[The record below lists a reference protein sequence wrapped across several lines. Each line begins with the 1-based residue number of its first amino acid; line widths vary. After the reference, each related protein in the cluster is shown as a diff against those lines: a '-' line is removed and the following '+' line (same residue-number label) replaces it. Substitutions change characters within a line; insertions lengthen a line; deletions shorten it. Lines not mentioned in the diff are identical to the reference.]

1 MSITLPSQAADT
13 RPVLF
18 DSHCHLDLPELL
30 PQLELHLANAKAVGV
45 ADFLVPAVQSSAWL
59 PLLELKQRYGFY
71 IALGVH
77 PWWASRTQLDA
88 LEGLEDLAA
97 LPQVSA
103 IGEIG
108 LDFALDEQSFSLQR
122 QCFELQLQL
131 AAKLKKPV
139 ILHHRKSQ
147 NELLQVIK
155 QQQFSQGGILHAFSG
170 SFAQGK
176 AFIDMGFKLGIGGTI
191 TYDRAEKTRKA
202 VKQFPLDAL
211 VLETDSPSMPLHGF
225 QGQINTP
232 SRLPLVLKALAELRG
247 EDPLHIAQVLQN
259 TTIQLFQRT
268 L

>member
-1 MSITLPSQAADT
+1 MSIIYPSQAANP

-30 PQLELHLANAKAVGV
+30 PDLGLHLANAKAVGV
-45 ADFLVPAVQSSAWL
+45 EGFLVPAVQSSAWL
-59 PLLELKQRYGFY
+59 PLLELKQQYGFY

-77 PWWASRTQLDA
+77 PWWASQSEFDA
-88 LEGLEDLAA
+88 LQGLEALAA

-108 LDFALDEQSFSLQR
+108 LDFALDEHSFALQR
-122 QCFELQLQL
+122 QCFEAQLQL

-191 TYDRAEKTRKA
+191 TYERAEKTRKA
-202 VKQFPLDAL
+202 VAKFPLDAL
-211 VLETDSPSMPLHGF
+211 VLETDAPSMPLNGF

-232 SRLPLVLKALAELRG
+232 EHLPLILKVLAELRQCPEHG
-247 EDPLHIAQVLQN
+247 LATQLWQN
-259 TTIQLFQRT
+259 SVRLFSS
-268 L
+268 

>member
-1 MSITLPSQAADT
+1 MPITLPSQAADT

-30 PQLELHLANAKAVGV
+30 PQLELHVANAKAAGV
-45 ADFLVPAVQSSAWL
+45 EGFLVPAVQSSAWL

-77 PWWASRTQLDA
+77 PWWASQSELEA
-88 LEGLEDLAA
+88 LSGLEALAA
-97 LPQVSA
+97 LPEVCA
-103 IGEIG
+103 LGEIG
-108 LDFALDEQSFSLQR
+108 LDFALDEQSFALQR

-131 AAKLKKPV
+131 AATLKKPV

-147 NELLQVIK
+147 NELLQTLK

-170 SFAQGK
+170 SFQQGK
-176 AFIDMGFKLGIGGTI
+176 AFIDLGFKLGIGGTI

-211 VLETDSPSMPLHGF
+211 VLETDSPSMPLNGF

-232 SRLPLVLKALAELRG
+232 AMLPLVLKELAELRG
-247 EDPLHIAQVLQN
+247 EDPQHIAQVLFN
-259 TTIQLFQRT
+259 TTIQLFPT
-268 L
+268 

>member
-1 MSITLPSQAADT
+1 MSITPPLQAADT

-30 PQLELHLANAKAVGV
+30 PQLELHLANANAVGV
-45 ADFLVPAVQSSAWL
+45 EDVLVPAVQSSAWI
-59 PLLELKQRYGFY
+59 PLLGLKQRYGFY

-77 PWWASRTQLDA
+77 PWWASQTELEA
-88 LEGLEDLAA
+88 LSGLEVLAA

-108 LDFALDEQSFSLQR
+108 LDFALDEHSFALQR
-122 QCFELQLQL
+122 QCFEAQLQL

-147 NELLQVIK
+147 NELLQVVK

-191 TYDRAEKTRKA
+191 TYERAEKTRKA
-202 VKQFPLDAL
+202 VKHFPLDAL

-232 SRLPLVLKALAELRG
+232 AQLPLVLNELAELRG
-247 EDPLHIAQVLQN
+247 EDPRRIAQMLWN
-259 TTIQLFQRT
+259 TTVQL
-268 L
+268 LKK

>member
-1 MSITLPSQAADT
+1 MPLSLPSQAAET

-30 PQLELHLANAKAVGV
+30 PDLELHLASAKAVGV
-45 ADFLVPAVQSSAWL
+45 DDFLVPAVQSSAWL
-59 PLLELKQRYGFY
+59 PLLALKQRYGFY

-77 PWWASRTQLDA
+77 PWWASQSELEA
-88 LEGLEDLAA
+88 LSGLEALAA
-97 LPQVSA
+97 LPEVCA

-108 LDFALDEQSFSLQR
+108 LDFALDEQSFALQR

-131 AAKLKKPV
+131 AATLKKPV

-147 NELLQVIK
+147 NELLQTLK

-170 SFAQGK
+170 SFQQGK
-176 AFIDMGFKLGIGGTI
+176 AFIDLGFKLGIGGTI

-202 VKQFPLDAL
+202 VKQFPLDTL
-211 VLETDSPSMPLHGF
+211 VLETDSPSMPLNGF

-232 SRLPLVLKALAELRG
+232 AQLPLVLEVLAELKG
-247 EDPLHIAQVLQN
+247 ENQHQIAQVLYNN
-259 TTIQLFQRT
+259 TVQLFQYR

>member
-1 MSITLPSQAADT
+1 MPLSLPSQAAET

-30 PQLELHLANAKAVGV
+30 PDLELHLASAKAVGV
-45 ADFLVPAVQSSAWL
+45 DDFLVPAVQSSAWL
-59 PLLELKQRYGFY
+59 PLLALKQRYGFY

-77 PWWASRTQLDA
+77 PWWASESELEALSQLEA
-88 LEGLEDLAA
+88 LAS
-97 LPQVSA
+97 LPEVSA

-108 LDFALDEQSFSLQR
+108 LDFALDEQSFALQR
-122 QCFELQLQL
+122 QCFEAQLQL
-131 AAKLKKPV
+131 AGKQKKPV

-176 AFIDMGFKLGIGGTI
+176 AFIDIGFKLGIGGTI
-191 TYDRAEKTRKA
+191 TYERAEKTRKA
-202 VKQFPLDAL
+202 VKQFPLEAL
-211 VLETDSPSMPLHGF
+211 VLETDAPSMPLHGF

-232 SRLPLVLKALAELRG
+232 AQLPLVLTELAELRG
-247 EDPLHIAQVLQN
+247 EDPLQIAKALWN
-259 TTIQLFQRT
+259 TTAQLLNKIT
-268 L
+268 

>member
-1 MSITLPSQAADT
+1 MSITLPLQAADT

-30 PQLELHLANAKAVGV
+30 PQLELHLANANAVGV
-45 ADFLVPAVQSSAWL
+45 ESFLVPAVQSSAWL
-59 PLLELKQRYGFY
+59 PLLELKRRYGFY

-77 PWWASRTQLDA
+77 PWWASESELKA
-88 LEGLEDLAA
+88 LSELGALAA
-97 LPQVSA
+97 LPEVNA

-108 LDFALDEQSFSLQR
+108 LDFALDEQSFALQR

-147 NELLQVIK
+147 NELLQIIK

-191 TYDRAEKTRKA
+191 TYERAEKTRKA

-211 VLETDSPSMPLHGF
+211 VLETDAPSMPLHGF

-232 SRLPLVLKALAELRG
+232 AQLPLVLKELAELRG
-247 EDPLHIAQVLQN
+247 ENQQQIAQVLFN
-259 TTIQLFQRT
+259 TTMQLFPT
-268 L
+268 

>member
-1 MSITLPSQAADT
+1 MPITHSVQAADT

-30 PQLELHLANAKAVGV
+30 PELELHLANAKAVGV
-45 ADFLVPAVQSSAWL
+45 ESFLVPAVQSSAWL

-77 PWWASRTQLDA
+77 PWWASQTELAA
-88 LEGLEDLAA
+88 LSGLEALAA
-97 LPQVSA
+97 LPEVCA

-108 LDFALDEQSFSLQR
+108 LDFALDEQSFALQR

-131 AAKLKKPV
+131 ATKLKKPV

-155 QQQFSQGGILHAFSG
+155 QQQYSQGGILHAFSG
-170 SFAQGK
+170 SFQQGM

-211 VLETDSPSMPLHGF
+211 VLETDSPSMPLNGF

-232 SRLPLVLKALAELRG
+232 AQLPLVLQALAELRNQDSF
-247 EDPLHIAQVLQN
+247 EIAR
-259 TTIQLFQRT
+259 QLGSVSS
-268 L
+268 

>member
-1 MSITLPSQAADT
+1 MSITPPLQAADT

-30 PQLELHLANAKAVGV
+30 PELELHLAKAKAVGV
-45 ADFLVPAVQSSAWL
+45 AGFLVPAVQSSAWL
-59 PLLELKQRYGFY
+59 PLLELKRRYGFY

-77 PWWASRTQLDA
+77 PWWANQSELEA
-88 LEGLEDLAA
+88 LSGLEALAA
-97 LPQVSA
+97 LPQVCA

-108 LDFALDEQSFSLQR
+108 LDFALDEQSFALQR
-122 QCFELQLQL
+122 QCFEFQVQL
-131 AAKLKKPV
+131 AATLKKPV

-176 AFIDMGFKLGIGGTI
+176 AFIDMGFKLGVGGTI
-191 TYDRAEKTRKA
+191 TYARAEKTRKA

-225 QGQINTP
+225 QGEINTP
-232 SRLPLVLKALAELRG
+232 AQLPLVLKELAELRG
-247 EDPLHIAQVLQN
+247 ENQQQIAQVLLN
-259 TTIQLFQRT
+259 TTVQLFPT
-268 L
+268 

>member
-1 MSITLPSQAADT
+1 MSITPPLQAANT

-30 PQLELHLANAKAVGV
+30 PELELHLANAKAVSVEG
-45 ADFLVPAVQSSAWL
+45 FLVPAVQSSAWL

-77 PWWASRTQLDA
+77 PWWASPSELEA
-88 LEGLEDLAA
+88 LSGLEALAA
-97 LPQVSA
+97 LPEVNA

-108 LDFALDEQSFSLQR
+108 LDFALDEQSFALQR
-122 QCFELQLQL
+122 QCFEAQLQL
-131 AAKLKKPV
+131 AGRLKKPV

-211 VLETDSPSMPLHGF
+211 VLETDSPSMPLNGF

-232 SRLPLVLKALAELRG
+232 AQLPLVLDALAQLKQCQ
-247 EDPLHIAQVLQN
+247 PQQLKLQLWCN
-259 TTIQLFQRT
+259 SVSLFS
-268 L
+268 

>member
-1 MSITLPSQAADT
+1 MSIIPPVQAADT

-45 ADFLVPAVQSSAWL
+45 AGFLVPAVQSSAWL
-59 PLLELKQRYGFY
+59 PLLELKQRYGFS

-77 PWWASRTQLDA
+77 PWWASLAELDA
-88 LEGLEDLAA
+88 LSGLEALAA
-97 LPQVSA
+97 LPQVGA

-108 LDFALDEQSFSLQR
+108 LDFALDAQSFAIQR
-122 QCFELQLQL
+122 QCFEAQLQL
-131 AAKLKKPV
+131 AEKLKKPV

-147 NELLQVIK
+147 NELLQVLK
-155 QQQFSQGGILHAFSG
+155 QQGFSQGGILHAFSG

-191 TYDRAEKTRKA
+191 TYQRAEKTRKA
-202 VKQFPLDAL
+202 VKQFPLTAL
-211 VLETDSPSMPLHGF
+211 VLETDSPSMPLAGF

-232 SRLPLVLKALAELRG
+232 ARLPLVLKELAQLRG
-247 EDPLHIAQVLQN
+247 EDPQQIAQVLLN
-259 TTIQLFQRT
+259 TTIQLFSP
-268 L
+268 

>member
-1 MSITLPSQAADT
+1 MSIIPPSQAADT

-30 PQLELHLANAKAVGV
+30 PELELHLASAKAVGV
-45 ADFLVPAVQSSAWL
+45 ERFLVPAVQSSAWL
-59 PLLELKQRYGFY
+59 PLLELKRLYGFY
-71 IALGVH
+71 ITLGVH
-77 PWWASRTQLDA
+77 PWWVSQSELEA
-88 LEGLEDLAA
+88 LSGLEALAA
-97 LPQVSA
+97 LPEVSA

-108 LDFALDEQSFSLQR
+108 LDFALDEQSFALQR

-147 NELLQVIK
+147 NELLQIIK
-155 QQQFSQGGILHAFSG
+155 QLQFSQGGILHAFSG
-170 SFAQGK
+170 SFSQGK

-211 VLETDSPSMPLHGF
+211 VLETDSPSMPLNGF

-232 SRLPLVLKALAELRG
+232 AQLPLVLKELAELRG
-247 EDPLHIAQVLQN
+247 ENQQQIAQVLFN
-259 TTIQLFQRT
+259 TTVQLFPT
-268 L
+268 

>member
-1 MSITLPSQAADT
+1 MSIIHPSQAADT

-30 PQLELHLANAKAVGV
+30 PDLGLHLANAKAVGV
-45 ADFLVPAVQSSAWL
+45 EGFLVPAVQSSAWL
-59 PLLELKQRYGFY
+59 PLLELKQQYGFY

-77 PWWASRTQLDA
+77 PWWASQSEFDA
-88 LEGLEDLAA
+88 LQGLEALAA

-108 LDFALDEQSFSLQR
+108 LDFALDEHSFALQR
-122 QCFELQLQL
+122 QCFEAQLQL

-191 TYDRAEKTRKA
+191 TYERAEKTRKA

-225 QGQINTP
+225 QGEINTP
-232 SRLPLVLKALAELRG
+232 AQLPLVLKELAELRG
-247 EDPLHIAQVLQN
+247 ENQQQIAQVLFN
-259 TTIQLFQRT
+259 TTIQLFPT
-268 L
+268 

>member
-1 MSITLPSQAADT
+1 MSITPPSQAADT

-30 PQLELHLANAKAVGV
+30 PELEMHLANAKAVGV
-45 ADFLVPAVQSSAWL
+45 EGFLVPAVQSSAWL
-59 PLLELKQRYGFY
+59 PLLALKQRYGFY

-77 PWWASRTQLDA
+77 PWWASQTELDA
-88 LEGLEDLAA
+88 LSGLEGLAA
-97 LPQVSA
+97 LTEVNA

-108 LDFALDEQSFSLQR
+108 LDFALDEQSFALQR

-131 AAKLKKPV
+131 AGRLKKPV

-155 QQQFSQGGILHAFSG
+155 QQQFTQGGILHAFSG

-191 TYDRAEKTRKA
+191 TYDRADKTRKA

-232 SRLPLVLKALAELRG
+232 AQLPLVLKELAELRG
-247 EDPLHIAQVLQN
+247 EDQQHIAQVLQN
-259 TTIQLFQRT
+259 TTTQLFST
-268 L
+268 

>member
-1 MSITLPSQAADT
+1 MSITLPLQAADT

-30 PQLELHLANAKAVGV
+30 PELELHLSNAKAVGV
-45 ADFLVPAVQSSAWL
+45 EGFLVPAVQSSAWL
-59 PLLELKQRYGFY
+59 PLLELKRRYGFY

-77 PWWASRTQLDA
+77 PWWASQYEFEA
-88 LEGLEDLAA
+88 LSGLEALAA
-97 LPQVSA
+97 LPEVSA

-108 LDFALDEQSFSLQR
+108 LDFALDEQSFALQR
-122 QCFELQLQL
+122 QCFEFQLQL

-147 NELLQVIK
+147 NELLQIIK

-176 AFIDMGFKLGIGGTI
+176 AFIDMGFKHGIGGTI

-211 VLETDSPSMPLHGF
+211 MLETDSPSMPLHGF
-225 QGQINTP
+225 QGEINTP
-232 SRLPLVLKALAELRG
+232 ARLPLVLEVLAELRG
-247 EDPLHIAQVLQN
+247 ETQQQIAQVLLN
-259 TTIQLFQRT
+259 TTVQLFPT
-268 L
+268 

>member
-1 MSITLPSQAADT
+1 MPITLPSQAADT

-30 PQLELHLANAKAVGV
+30 PELELHLANAKAVGV
-45 ADFLVPAVQSSAWL
+45 AGFLVPAVQSSAWSL
-59 PLLELKQRYGFY
+59 LLELKRHYGFY

-77 PWWASRTQLDA
+77 PWWASQTQLDA

-108 LDFALDEQSFSLQR
+108 LDFALDEQSFALQR

-191 TYDRAEKTRKA
+191 TYERAEKTRKA
-202 VKQFPLDAL
+202 VKQFPLEAL

-232 SRLPLVLKALAELRG
+232 AQLPLVLKELAELRG
-247 EDPLHIAQVLQN
+247 ENQQQIAQVLFN
-259 TTIQLFQRT
+259 TAVQLFPT
-268 L
+268 

>member
-1 MSITLPSQAADT
+1 MPITLPLQAADT

-30 PQLELHLANAKAVGV
+30 PQLELHLVNAKAVGV
-45 ADFLVPAVQSSAWL
+45 DSFLVPAVQSSAWL

-77 PWWASRTQLDA
+77 PWWASQSQFDA
-88 LEGLEDLAA
+88 LQGLEALAA
-97 LPQVSA
+97 LPEVNA

-108 LDFALDEQSFSLQR
+108 LDFALDEQSFALQR
-122 QCFELQLQL
+122 QCFEFQLQL
-131 AAKLKKPV
+131 AGKLKKPV
-139 ILHHRKSQ
+139 VLHHRKSQ

-155 QQQFSQGGILHAFSG
+155 QQRFSQGGILHAFSG
-170 SFAQGK
+170 SFTQGK

-191 TYDRAEKTRKA
+191 TYQRAEKTRKA

-232 SRLPLVLKALAELRG
+232 ARLPLVLKELVELRG
-247 EDPLHIAQVLQN
+247 ENQRYIAEVLFNN
-259 TTIQLFQRT
+259 TVQLFST
-268 L
+268 

>member
-1 MSITLPSQAADT
+1 MSIVPPSQAADT

-45 ADFLVPAVQSSAWL
+45 AGFLVPAVQSSAWL
-59 PLLELKQRYGFY
+59 PLLELKRHYGFY

-77 PWWASRTQLDA
+77 PWWASQTQLDA

-108 LDFALDEQSFSLQR
+108 LDFALDEQSFALQR

-147 NELLQVIK
+147 NELLQIIK

-191 TYDRAEKTRKA
+191 TYERAEKTRKA

-232 SRLPLVLKALAELRG
+232 AQLPLVLKELAELRG
-247 EDPLHIAQVLQN
+247 ENQQQIAQVLFN
-259 TTIQLFQRT
+259 TTMQLFPT
-268 L
+268 

>member
-1 MSITLPSQAADT
+1 MSIVPPLQAANA

-18 DSHCHLDLPELL
+18 DSHCHLDLPQLL
-30 PQLELHLANAKAVGV
+30 PDLELHLANAKAVGV
-45 ADFLVPAVQSSAWL
+45 EGFLVPAVQSSAWL
-59 PLLELKQRYGFY
+59 PLLELKRRYGFY

-77 PWWASRTQLDA
+77 PWWASQTQLDA
-88 LEGLEDLAA
+88 LERLEDLAA

-108 LDFALDEQSFSLQR
+108 LDFALDEQSFALQR

-147 NELLQVIK
+147 NELLQIIK

-191 TYDRAEKTRKA
+191 TYERADKTRKA

-232 SRLPLVLKALAELRG
+232 SQLPLVLKELAELRG
-247 EDPLHIAQVLQN
+247 EDQQQIAQVLFN
-259 TTIQLFQRT
+259 TTIQLFPT
-268 L
+268 

>member
-45 ADFLVPAVQSSAWL
+45 EGFLVPAVQSSAWL
-59 PLLELKQRYGFY
+59 PLLALKRHYGFY

-77 PWWASRTQLDA
+77 PWWASQSQFDA
-88 LEGLEDLAA
+88 LVELEALGA
-97 LPQVSA
+97 LPEVNA

-108 LDFALDEQSFSLQR
+108 LDFALDEQSFALQR

-191 TYDRAEKTRKA
+191 TYERAEKTRKA

-211 VLETDSPSMPLHGF
+211 VLETDSPSMPLNGF

-232 SRLPLVLKALAELRG
+232 AQLPLVLKELAELRG
-247 EDPLHIAQVLQN
+247 EDQQQIAQVLFN
-259 TTIQLFQRT
+259 TTIQLFPT
-268 L
+268 

>member
-1 MSITLPSQAADT
+1 MSIIPPLQAADT

-30 PQLELHLANAKAVGV
+30 PELESHLANAKAVGV
-45 ADFLVPAVQSSAWL
+45 EGFLVPAVQSSAWL
-59 PLLELKQRYGFY
+59 PLLELKQQYGFY
-71 IALGVH
+71 IALGLH
-77 PWWASRTQLDA
+77 PWWASQSEFDA
-88 LEGLEDLAA
+88 LQGLEALAA

-108 LDFALDEQSFSLQR
+108 LDFALDEHSFALQR
-122 QCFELQLQL
+122 QCFEAQLQL

-176 AFIDMGFKLGIGGTI
+176 AFIDIGFKLGIGGTI
-191 TYDRAEKTRKA
+191 TYERAEKTRKA

-225 QGQINTP
+225 QGEINTP
-232 SRLPLVLKALAELRG
+232 AQLPLVLKELAELRG
-247 EDPLHIAQVLQN
+247 ENQQQIAQVLFN
-259 TTIQLFQRT
+259 TTIQLIQT
-268 L
+268 

>member
-1 MSITLPSQAADT
+1 MSVVPSSQAANT

-30 PQLELHLANAKAVGV
+30 PELELHLANAKASGV
-45 ADFLVPAVQSSAWL
+45 ESFLVPAVQSSAWL
-59 PLLELKQRYGFY
+59 SLLALKQRYGFY

-77 PWWASRTQLDA
+77 PWWASQSELEA
-88 LEGLEDLAA
+88 LSGLEALAA
-97 LPQVSA
+97 LSDVSA

-108 LDFALDEQSFSLQR
+108 LDFALDEQSFALQHR
-122 QCFELQLQL
+122 CFEFQLQL
-131 AAKLKKPV
+131 AGKLKKPV

-147 NELLQVIK
+147 NELLQIIK

-170 SFAQGK
+170 SFVQGK

-211 VLETDSPSMPLHGF
+211 VLETDSPSMPLNGF

-232 SRLPLVLKALAELRG
+232 AQLPLVLKELAELRG
-247 EDPLHIAQVLQN
+247 EDPQHIAQVLQN
-259 TTIQLFQRT
+259 TTIQLFLT
-268 L
+268 

>member
-1 MSITLPSQAADT
+1 MSITTPLQAADM

-30 PQLELHLANAKAVGV
+30 PELELHLANANAVGV
-45 ADFLVPAVQSSAWL
+45 EGFLVPAVQSSAWL
-59 PLLELKQRYGFY
+59 PLLELKRRYGFY

-77 PWWASRTQLDA
+77 PWWASQTQLDA

-108 LDFALDEQSFSLQR
+108 LDFALDEQSFAIQR

-131 AAKLKKPV
+131 ADKLKKPV

-147 NELLQVIK
+147 NELLQIIK
-155 QQQFSQGGILHAFSG
+155 QQRFRQGGILHAFSG

-191 TYDRAEKTRKA
+191 TYDRAEKTRNA

-225 QGQINTP
+225 QGEINTP
-232 SRLPLVLKALAELRG
+232 AQLPLVLKELAELRG
-247 EDPLHIAQVLQN
+247 EDPQHIAQMLFN
-259 TTIQLFQRT
+259 TTVQLFQT
-268 L
+268 

>member
-1 MSITLPSQAADT
+1 MSITPPSQAADT

-30 PQLELHLANAKAVGV
+30 PELELHLANAKAVGV
-45 ADFLVPAVQSSAWL
+45 AGFLVPAVQSSAWL
-59 PLLELKQRYGFY
+59 PLLALKQRYGFY

-77 PWWASRTQLDA
+77 PWWASHTELDA
-88 LEGLEDLAA
+88 LSGLEGLAA
-97 LPQVSA
+97 LPEVNA
-103 IGEIG
+103 VGEIG
-108 LDFALDEQSFSLQR
+108 LDFALDEQSFALQR

-131 AAKLKKPV
+131 AGKLKKPV

-147 NELLQVIK
+147 NDLLQVIK
-155 QQQFSQGGILHAFSG
+155 QQQFTQGGILHAFSG

-211 VLETDSPSMPLHGF
+211 VLETDSPSMPLSGF
-225 QGQINTP
+225 QGHINTP
-232 SRLPLVLKALAELRG
+232 AQLPLVLKALAELRG
-247 EDPLHIAQVLQN
+247 EVAQRIAQVLQN
-259 TTIQLFQRT
+259 TTTQLFPT
-268 L
+268 

>member
-1 MSITLPSQAADT
+1 MSIVPSSQAADT

-30 PQLELHLANAKAVGV
+30 PDLELHLANAKSVGV
-45 ADFLVPAVQSSAWL
+45 ERFLVPAVHSSAWL
-59 PLLELKQRYGFY
+59 PLLALKQRYGFY
-71 IALGVH
+71 IALGMH
-77 PWWASRTQLDA
+77 PWWASPSELEA
-88 LEGLEDLAA
+88 LAGLEVLAA
-97 LPQVSA
+97 LPEVNA

-108 LDFALDEQSFSLQR
+108 LDFALDQQSFALQR
-122 QCFELQLQL
+122 QCFEVQLQL

-147 NELLQVIK
+147 NELLRIIK

-191 TYDRAEKTRKA
+191 TYERAEKTRKA
-202 VKQFPLDAL
+202 VKQFPLEAL
-211 VLETDSPSMPLHGF
+211 VLETDSPSMPLNGF

-232 SRLPLVLKALAELRG
+232 ALLPLVLKELTELRG
-247 EDPLHIAQVLQN
+247 EDQRYIAEVLFNN
-259 TTIQLFQRT
+259 TVNLFSA
-268 L
+268 

>member
-1 MSITLPSQAADT
+1 MSIAPPVQAADT

-30 PQLELHLANAKAVGV
+30 PELELHLANARALGV
-45 ADFLVPAVQSSAWL
+45 EGFLVPAVQSSAWSL
-59 PLLELKQRYGFY
+59 LLELKQRYGFY

-77 PWWASRTQLDA
+77 PWWACPTELNA
-88 LEGLEDLAA
+88 LAGLEALVA
-97 LPQVSA
+97 LPQVCA

-108 LDFALDEQSFSLQR
+108 LDFALDEQSFAIQR
-122 QCFELQLQL
+122 QCFEAQLQL

-147 NELLQVIK
+147 NELLQVLK

-176 AFIDMGFKLGIGGTI
+176 AFIDLGFKLGIGGTI
-191 TYDRAEKTRKA
+191 TYERAEKTRKA
-202 VKQFPLDAL
+202 VKQFPLEAL
-211 VLETDSPSMPLHGF
+211 VLETDSPSMPLAGF

-232 SRLPLVLKALAELRG
+232 AQLPLVLKVLAELRG
-247 EDPLHIAQVLQN
+247 QDPQHMAGVFWHTATKLLKP
-259 TTIQLFQRT
+259 
-268 L
+268 

>member
-1 MSITLPSQAADT
+1 MSITPPSQAADT

-30 PQLELHLANAKAVGV
+30 PELEMHLANAKAVGV
-45 ADFLVPAVQSSAWL
+45 EGFLVPAVQSSAWL
-59 PLLELKQRYGFY
+59 PLLALKQRYGFY

-77 PWWASRTQLDA
+77 PWWASQTELDA
-88 LEGLEDLAA
+88 LSGLEGLAA
-97 LPQVSA
+97 LTEVNA

-108 LDFALDEQSFSLQR
+108 LDFALDEQSFALQR

-131 AAKLKKPV
+131 AGRLKKPV

-155 QQQFSQGGILHAFSG
+155 QQQFTQGGILHAFSG

-211 VLETDSPSMPLHGF
+211 VLETDSPSMPLSGF
-225 QGQINTP
+225 QGHINTP
-232 SRLPLVLKALAELRG
+232 AQLPLVLKALAELRG
-247 EDPLHIAQVLQN
+247 EVAQRIAQVLQN
-259 TTIQLFQRT
+259 TTTQLFPT
-268 L
+268 

>member
-1 MSITLPSQAADT
+1 MSIVPPLQAADT

-45 ADFLVPAVQSSAWL
+45 EGFLVPAVQSSAWL
-59 PLLELKQRYGFY
+59 PLLALKQRYGFY

-77 PWWASRTQLDA
+77 PWWASQSELEA
-88 LEGLEDLAA
+88 LSGLEALAA
-97 LPQVSA
+97 LPEVNA

-108 LDFALDEQSFSLQR
+108 LDFALDEQSFALQR

-131 AAKLKKPV
+131 AGQLKKPV
-139 ILHHRKSQ
+139 VLHHRKSQ

-191 TYDRAEKTRKA
+191 TYERAEKTRKA

-232 SRLPLVLKALAELRG
+232 AQLPLVLKELAGLRG
-247 EDPLHIAQVLQN
+247 EDQQPIAQILFN
-259 TTIQLFQRT
+259 TTVQLFPT
-268 L
+268 

>member
-1 MSITLPSQAADT
+1 MSITPPLQAADT

-30 PQLELHLANAKAVGV
+30 PQLELHLANANAVGV
-45 ADFLVPAVQSSAWL
+45 EGFLVPAVQSSAWI

-77 PWWASRTQLDA
+77 PWWASQAELEA
-88 LEGLEDLAA
+88 LSGLEALAA

-108 LDFALDEQSFSLQR
+108 LDFALDEQSFALQR
-122 QCFELQLQL
+122 QCFEVQLQL

-176 AFIDMGFKLGIGGTI
+176 AFIDLGFKLGIGGTI
-191 TYDRAEKTRKA
+191 TYERAEKTRKA
-202 VKQFPLDAL
+202 IKQFPLDAL

-225 QGQINTP
+225 QGEMNTP
-232 SRLPLVLKALAELRG
+232 AQLPLVLKELAELRG
-247 EDPLHIAQVLQN
+247 KDPRRIAQMLYNN
-259 TTIQLFQRT
+259 TVQLFQYR

>member
-1 MSITLPSQAADT
+1 MSIVPSSQAADT

-30 PQLELHLANAKAVGV
+30 PDLELHLANAKSVGV
-45 ADFLVPAVQSSAWL
+45 ERFLVPAVHSSAWL
-59 PLLELKQRYGFY
+59 PLLALKQRYGFY
-71 IALGVH
+71 IALGMH
-77 PWWASRTQLDA
+77 PWWASQSELEA
-88 LEGLEDLAA
+88 LAGLEVLAA
-97 LPQVSA
+97 LPEVNA

-108 LDFALDEQSFSLQR
+108 LDFALDQQSFALQR
-122 QCFELQLQL
+122 QCFEVQLQL

-147 NELLQVIK
+147 NELLRIIK

-191 TYDRAEKTRKA
+191 TYERAEKTRKA
-202 VKQFPLDAL
+202 VKQFPLEAL
-211 VLETDSPSMPLHGF
+211 VLETDSPSMPLNGF

-232 SRLPLVLKALAELRG
+232 ALLPLVLKELTELRG
-247 EDPLHIAQVLQN
+247 EDQRYIAEVLFNN
-259 TTIQLFQRT
+259 TVNLFSA
-268 L
+268 

>member
-1 MSITLPSQAADT
+1 MSIIPPLQAADT

-30 PQLELHLANAKAVGV
+30 PELELHLANAKAVGV
-45 ADFLVPAVQSSAWL
+45 AGFLVPAVQSSAWL

-77 PWWASRTQLDA
+77 PWWASESELEA
-88 LEGLEDLAA
+88 LSKLEALAA
-97 LPQVSA
+97 LPEVNA

-108 LDFALDEQSFSLQR
+108 LDFALDEQSFALQR
-122 QCFELQLQL
+122 QCFEFQLQL

-232 SRLPLVLKALAELRG
+232 ARLPLVLKALAELRG
-247 EDPLHIAQVLQN
+247 ENQQQIAQVLLN
-259 TTIQLFQRT
+259 TTIQLFPT
-268 L
+268 

>member
-1 MSITLPSQAADT
+1 MPITLPSQAADT

-18 DSHCHLDLPELL
+18 DSHCHLDLAELS

-45 ADFLVPAVQSSAWL
+45 EGFLVPAVQSSAWL
-59 PLLELKQRYGFY
+59 PLLELKRRYGFY

-77 PWWASRTQLDA
+77 PWWASQYEFEA
-88 LEGLEDLAA
+88 LSGLEALAA
-97 LPQVSA
+97 LPDVCA

-108 LDFALDEQSFSLQR
+108 LDFALDEQSFALQR
-122 QCFELQLQL
+122 QCFDVQLQL

-147 NELLQVIK
+147 NELLQTLK

-170 SFAQGK
+170 SFQQGK

-191 TYDRAEKTRKA
+191 TYGRAEKTRKA
-202 VKQFPLDAL
+202 VKQFPLEAL

-225 QGQINTP
+225 QGEINTP
-232 SRLPLVLKALAELRG
+232 AQLPLVLKELAELRA
-247 EDPLHIAQVLQN
+247 EDPQHIAQVLWN
-259 TTIQLFQRT
+259 TTVL
-268 L
+268 LLKK

>member
-1 MSITLPSQAADT
+1 MSIIPPLQAADT

-45 ADFLVPAVQSSAWL
+45 EGFVVPAVQSSAWL
-59 PLLELKQRYGFY
+59 PLLELKQQYGFY

-77 PWWASRTQLDA
+77 PWWASQSEFDA
-88 LEGLEDLAA
+88 LQGLEALAA

-108 LDFALDEQSFSLQR
+108 LDFALDEHSFALQR
-122 QCFELQLQL
+122 QCFEAQLQL

-147 NELLQVIK
+147 NELLQVVK

-170 SFAQGK
+170 SFTQGK

-191 TYDRAEKTRKA
+191 TYERAEKTRKA
-202 VKQFPLDAL
+202 VKHFPLDAL

-232 SRLPLVLKALAELRG
+232 AQLPLVLNELAELRG
-247 EDPLHIAQVLQN
+247 EDPRRIAQMLWN
-259 TTIQLFQRT
+259 TTVQL
-268 L
+268 LKK